1 MADKK
6 ITALTDLGSGNIASA
21 DLFHVIDDPSGT
33 PINKKIS
40 VASLFANIPTAVPI
54 NPGASS
60 NVVINSNATDSD
72 FIVSTDTTEAFRV
85 DGGNEEVVVN
95 EGSGNIDFRVETTSE
110 TKALFIDGSA
120 DTVTINDG
128 GSDVDFRVEGD
139 SDTDLLVCDAGN
151 DAVIIS
157 AASGSF
163 ATGAKL
169 QVEGNIVVGA
179 TATAYLALRATQT
192 LCGAGAVDVTNSITE
207 IYSTGSNALTFA
219 DGVEGQLKFLTMQ
232 VAGGTA
238 TLTPTNSTGFTT
250 IAFDAVGENALL
262 LFTNS
267 GWNIISANGAT
278 IA

>member
-6 ITALTDLGSGNIASA
+6 ITALTDLSTGIAGA
-21 DLFHVIDDPSGT
+21 DLLHVIDDPSGT

-40 VASLFANIPTAVPI
+40 VASLFANIPTAVTI

-128 GSDVDFRVEGD
+128 
-139 SDTDLLVCDAGN
+139 
-151 DAVIIS
+151 
-157 AASGSF
+157 
-163 ATGAKL
+163 
-169 QVEGNIVVGA
+169 
-179 TATAYLALRATQT
+179 
-192 LCGAGAVDVTNSITE
+192 GAVDVTNSITE